1 MKMPVPS
8 MPEYQ
13 QRSTWVSDFLSG
25 MLCVRELWGVCVG
38 GVWGVGI
45 YLLYPL
51 GIYTRSDSP
60 TPRVFSHFSS
70 VRERQGT
77 GQALT
82 CENVFFVI

>member
-1 MKMPVPS
+1 

-51 GIYTRSDSP
+51 GMYTQSDSP
-60 TPRVFSHFSS
+60 TPLVFSHFSEGKAGDAS
-70 VRERQGT
+70 G
-77 GQALT
+77 
-82 CENVFFVI
+82 